1 METVWKWMNLLILL
15 LFPELCRGFP
25 INLEDN
31 SGGSTQFLTGV
42 AAILITVGT
51 IILAGCLCCQRR
63 KGFQEF
69 HNSPVV
75 VSATT
80 EQGHVNPLTNGEF
93 TIFTPLQTSTFNN
106 NLLVNTDQVIDQ
118 TLQDSVY
125 GDIDVRLWFEN
136 GQSDFPRVKL
146 KYIRELGN
154 GRFGKVI
161 EGAAQNLDPTRT
173 WTPVVVKILDAAS
186 STRER
191 ILFLNDGF
199 FYLAPPHPNILA
211 LKGRCLSTSPLLLIH
226 ESCNGGDLKSRLR
239 DVGSQDMTL
248 QWCCQL
254 TSALRHLHE
263 NGFIHPDLAA
273 RNCLLVDNVTLKL
286 GDYGLSATKYPED
299 YYKGG
304 EPLIPVRWRSP
315 ESLHCTPTT
324 IQPQKLTQEA
334 NVWSLGVVMWEICEG
349 GSQPYESL
357 DDDEVISRVFGAESL
372 RLEGPRN
379 PQLYSDYLFRLMRL
393 CWSSIES
400 RPKVSQIDLMLSDLL
415 QVHKNTQNVSDFDN
429 RWESF
434 KPNTV
439 VKTDNHAGGL
449 SLEEEED
456 NISKPLSPSLNNLH
470 GSLDNLLSS
479 SRTGLEFKL
488 GVLPVGKSDRVAQ
501 DYSGQIDS
509 FTDSLIY
516 KQTGS
521 SGSDTEEENWRRKV
535 ERGAYTEKVQLKSRS
550 VADLMVLTHVDYSES
565 EPETPMPSID
575 YKLNRSFRRSNLES
589 SNLNF
594 SSEGNL
600 LSLEDDFQKELKKL
614 QVERR
619 DSLLFV
625 PDNKGE
631 TSSNLSLLHDLNSPT
646 EIKPMNQIYNIFN
659 MTIDKFDSMAMSGTK
674 LHQIINIE
682 GDEAMAFS
690 RQDSEN
696 KSDLGYATLHNSE
709 RNSDFGS
716 VDGEQLLEDSHVE
729 IELKLRN
736 CELEHRQT
744 KQNLPD
750 ILASLERENG
760 KVQLDLLELNH
771 PQEVEDELAG
781 VSVPKLSDLVLNNHD
796 MTHLVPVETEESQNV
811 PDLYSENIESS
822 VKSFLSEPEPLNK
835 TEVLLPE
842 IRQSFVKGP
851 SIKELISAPECR
863 EKFGIKR
870 GDLAESSEIIKGE
883 DLSIIKVT
891 SDTDADEHIS
901 GIKNLIS
908 LETVAN
914 FCANLAQNTQPCLQK
929 SSQDENLAELP
940 QNSSSTKPNQIEEQE
955 LVPVEHLLPKNDN
968 IEALSA
974 QAESANLVLTKVE
987 VTTEYL
993 EPDSTIL
1000 EQVLPKENFLPVQAE
1015 SSNVVLEP
1023 QTIIK
1028 TPQLQ
1033 LMPSETRSH
1042 VFSQFISREEPQM
1055 TTSKQ
1060 LSPKEVFPSLPQT
1073 LLLSA
1078 TTESQNLENSLQKS
1092 ELIIPNEE
1100 PLLESNFQSKT
1111 LPNFITPSE
1120 DMEKLVENPIALE
1133 KSGVVVDVQEIQARK
1148 TRNTDEENKSKTKL
1162 IEDIARDMVL
1172 QSDISAEL
1180 VPVESAICPA
1190 ESILSENDQFRHA
1203 RTSNSE
1209 QSEAQS
1215 SSCSQKILPEL
1226 EEAQITFVQTKKPDI
1241 TWTENVSECASKE
1254 QLEPNIADDVSPIKL
1269 ERIESSSLQEPNLQG
1284 TFLQTPSLQQNQ
1296 LEALTE
1302 ENEPSSSVNTPPQV
1316 AFDLSQYQQE
1326 TMPNFLTH
1334 AVLFSSTPFGKK
1346 PSLPYSSLPAKSLNV
1361 FDDRET
1367 DLFSSNFVALDTNS
1381 PDTENKLNYSL
1392 ETWDNFLG
1400 KSFDSNRGPNEDFF
1414 DSFSSEP
1421 QSMVFLDDGA
1431 EKNAEVRDKVDN
1443 GDTDLGETFVK
1454 ANSAFTEEDKKDETY
1469 NVNNATFE
1477 IKDRTFGVE
1486 KKDGTFVMESV
1497 ESNVKKEYFI
1507 LESQINGQWES
1518 GGGWFL
1524 HPQSNSDKLN
1534 GDLESQPG
1542 TSKGSYIRFGMDDE
1556 IMTAIRNELLEKLPQ
1571 AQGASQDG
1579 VKEEEVWN
1587 QEERNEVFL
1596 KYNVYNTPLSPIPE
1610 ENSFDEN
1617 DEEPEVASP
1626 KSLKYS
1632 ESDSDWSEPCQLD
1645 LQPVLSSI
1653 TMESPQK
1660 PESITH
1666 TPSQGSCCSND
1677 TLFNFDDFADNK
1689 EHIADEVFDKDASPL
1704 DDLSEDNTARASSL
1718 VLTFEDTYKVEPI
1731 EQGRISEE
1739 TIESPNEQFLNS
1751 ERNHSAIYL
1760 SPFRA
1765 KVVAPLPSPED
1776 NPWKSLPASLLTF
1789 ETIPKPNL
1797 VSDHSDCSEPKS
1809 DVSESSAKEVIYDR
1823 EDKTHEDVIGSKHE
1837 GSEDEDEILVK
1848 FYDDINVSEETN
1860 GSEQEQDILGILTD
1874 IRFSGPVDNQL
1885 MSTSFS
1891 ESNDVEEQGWDSG
1904 SDTRSSSSG
1913 EFIWKE
1919 GEHEESLKA
1928 LKAAPHDVLEDIQP
1942 MEGISEEPTE
1952 SDVSTSSSD
1961 DDGDNLEFVPSAWD
1975 KFATPTKSALRSPEK
1990 SLERNELKPKGVWF
2004 KKQKYHCVYE
2014 YPREPESPVLQSHDL
2029 WKPQIDYITFTD
2041 WEFDTDTYLPPP
2053 TAESDLNPSTFT
2065 YKPKINNSRRSLYYL
2080 TSLSDIQG
2088 DGASTSRT
2096 IDDDFVS
2103 TASNQPDPVYS
2114 QFFPG
2119 ASNWLENV
2127 TPDSGLEDST
2137 PGSDTVDFTDGISS
2151 STEVHSLK
2159 QLARQVVNKIQKGP
2173 KDALGGLRHTRSKLK
2188 LDLPPSPSAFTS
2200 SKTFSIEP
2208 VQDSVT
2214 REKPTF
2220 STFGKSRFLVQ
2231 HVDTPTDE
2239 DPQQKKNVCFDVLP
2253 YKPLSIVP
2261 YKENPVTYEPLKNEC
2276 EISRFND
2283 KTEVFSKG
2291 EANLLDSADED
2302 SGIESSTL
2310 ERKGGN
2316 LVQKE
2321 E

>member
-15 LFPELCRGFP
+15 LFPEFCKGFP

-75 VSATT
+75 VSAAT

-106 NLLVNTDQVIDQ
+106 NLMVNNDRVIDQ

-125 GDIDVRLWFEN
+125 GDIDVRLWFGN

-191 ILFLNDGF
+191 ILFLNDGL
-199 FYLAPPHPNILA
+199 FYLAPSHPNILA

-226 ESCNGGDLKSRLR
+226 ESCSGGDLKSRLR
-239 DVGSQDMTL
+239 AVGSQNMTL

-273 RNCLLVDNVTLKL
+273 RNCLLIDSLTLKL

-334 NVWSLGVVMWEICEG
+334 NVWSLGVVMWEICES

-357 DDDEVISRVFGAESL
+357 DDDEVVSRVFGPESL
-372 RLEGPRN
+372 RLEGPKN

-415 QVHKNTQNVSDFDN
+415 QVHKNTQNISDFDN

-439 VKTDNHAGGL
+439 VKTDNHAVEL
-449 SLEEEED
+449 SLEEEEES
-456 NISKPLSPSLNNLH
+456 ISKPLSPSLNNLH

-488 GVLPVGKSDRVAQ
+488 GVLPVGKSDRIAQ

-516 KQTGS
+516 KQAGS

-575 YKLNRSFRRSNLES
+575 YKLNRSFRRSNLEN

-659 MTIDKFDSMAMSGTK
+659 MTIDKFDSMAISGTK

-716 VDGEQLLEDSHVE
+716 VDGEQLLEDSHME

-811 PDLYSENIESS
+811 PDLYSENIETS
-822 VKSFLSEPEPLNK
+822 VKLFLSEPEPLNK

-851 SIKELISAPECR
+851 SIRELISAPESR
-863 EKFGIKR
+863 EKFGVKC
-870 GDLAESSEIIKGE
+870 GDLTESSGIIEEEG
-883 DLSIIKVT
+883 LSSFKVT
-891 SDTDADEHIS
+891 PDANSDEHIS
-901 GIKNLIS
+901 GTKELIG
-908 LETVAN
+908 LETVTD
-914 FCANLAQNTQPCLQK
+914 FRTKITQNTQSCLQGN
-929 SSQDENLAELP
+929 SQDEHLAELP
-940 QNSSSTKPNQIEEQE
+940 QNISTKPNKIEEPE
-955 LVPVEHLLPKNDN
+955 LIPVKHLLPKND
-968 IEALSA
+968 IEPSLA
-974 QAESANLVLTKVE
+974 QAESANLVSTKVE
-987 VTTEYL
+987 AMMEYL
-993 EPDSTIL
+993 DSDSTIL
-1000 EQVLPKENFLPVQAE
+1000 EQVLPKQEFLPVQAE
-1015 SSNVVLEP
+1015 NSNAILDPQAMVEVLQLQSIPPEPCSNVA
-1023 QTIIK
+1023 
-1028 TPQLQ
+1028 
-1033 LMPSETRSH
+1033 
-1042 VFSQFISREEPQM
+1042 SQSISREDSKL
-1055 TTSKQ
+1055 TISKQ
-1060 LSPKEVFPSLPQT
+1060 FSPKEEVLPLLPQI
-1073 LLLSA
+1073 LSLHA
-1078 TTESQNLENSLQKS
+1078 TETQNLENSLQKP
-1092 ELIIPNEE
+1092 EFIIPNDE
-1100 PLLESNFQSKT
+1100 PFLELNFQSKT
-1111 LPNFITPSE
+1111 LPSFPKPTSE
-1120 DMEKLVENPIALE
+1120 DMEEFVENQIVALE
-1133 KSGVVVDVQEIQARK
+1133 ENNVAVIVEEIQLQE
-1148 TRNTDEENKSKTKL
+1148 TRNVFEENKSKINF
-1162 IEDIARDMVL
+1162 IEDIARGKIP
-1172 QSDISAEL
+1172 QSDIPAEIL
-1180 VPVESAICPA
+1180 PVELAICSP
-1190 ESILSENDQFRHA
+1190 ESIIIENDQSRH
-1203 RTSNSE
+1203 TGMSNSE
-1209 QSEAQS
+1209 QSEIQFP
-1215 SSCSQKILPEL
+1215 SCSQKILTEL
-1226 EEAQITFVQTKKPDI
+1226 EEAQITFVQIKKPDI
-1241 TWTENVSECASKE
+1241 TCIENVPEDASKD
-1254 QLEPNIADDVSPIKL
+1254 QLEPNIVDNASPINL
-1269 ERIESSSLQEPNLQG
+1269 EHIEGSTLQEPNLQSSL
-1284 TFLQTPSLQQNQ
+1284 LQTPSPLQSQ
-1296 LEALTE
+1296 LEVLSE
-1302 ENEPSSSVNTPPQV
+1302 ENEASNSPNTSPQI
-1316 AFDLSQYQQE
+1316 AFDLSQFQQE

-1367 DLFSSNFVALDTNS
+1367 DLFSSNFAVLETNS
-1381 PDTENKLNYSL
+1381 PEAENKLNYSL

-1431 EKNAEVRDKVDN
+1431 EKNAEVGDKIDKE
-1443 GDTDLGETFVK
+1443 GEDLRGTFVK
-1454 ANSAFTEEDKKDETY
+1454 AGNAFAGEDKKDETF
-1469 NVNNATFE
+1469 NVKNATFE
-1477 IKDRTFGVE
+1477 IKDRTFGVD
-1486 KKDGTFVMESV
+1486 KKDGTFVMESA
-1497 ESNVKKEYFI
+1497 EENTKKEN
-1507 LESQINGQWES
+1507 QIDGQWET

-1524 HPQSNSDKLN
+1524 HPQSNNDKLN
-1534 GDLESQPG
+1534 GDLEPQAG
-1542 TSKGSYIRFGMDDE
+1542 TNKGSYIRFGMDDE

-1579 VKEEEVWN
+1579 VKEEEAWN

-1610 ENSFDEN
+1610 ESSFDEN
-1617 DEEPEVASP
+1617 DEEPAVASP
-1626 KSLKYS
+1626 KSPKYS

-1689 EHIADEVFDKDASPL
+1689 EHIADEVFDKDVSPL
-1704 DDLSEDNTARASSL
+1704 DNLSENNTARADSL

-1731 EQGRISEE
+1731 EQGKISEE
-1739 TIESPNEQFLNS
+1739 AIESPNEQFLNS
-1751 ERNHSAIYL
+1751 ERNHSAAYL
-1760 SPFRA
+1760 SPFPA

-1789 ETIPKPNL
+1789 ETIHKPNL

-1809 DVSESSAKEVIYDR
+1809 DSIESSAKEVIYNH
-1823 EDKTHEDVIGSKHE
+1823 EEEPHEDVVGSKHE
-1837 GSEDEDEILVK
+1837 GLVDEDEALVK
-1848 FYDDINVSEETN
+1848 LYDDINISEEAN
-1860 GSEQEQDILGILTD
+1860 GSEQEQDMLGILTD

-1961 DDGDNLEFVPSAWD
+1961 DEGDNLEFVPSAWD

-2029 WKPQIDYITFTD
+2029 WKPQIDYIAFTD
-2041 WEFDTDTYLPPP
+2041 WEFDADTYLPPP

-2080 TSLSDIQG
+2080 TSPSDIQG

-2096 IDDDFVS
+2096 IDDDFVP
-2103 TASNQPDPVYS
+2103 TTSNQPDPVYS

-2137 PGSDTVDFTDGISS
+2137 PGSDIVDFTDGIFPT
-2151 STEVHSLK
+2151 TEVHSLK
-2159 QLARQVVNKIQKGP
+2159 ELAGQVVNKIQKGP

-2208 VQDSVT
+2208 VQDPVT

-2261 YKENPVTYEPLKNEC
+2261 YKENPVTYEPLKSEC

-2310 ERKGGN
+2310 ERKTGN